1 MDAPTI
7 REKLINKILNDLTDD
22 QVDEVLRYANTLQ
35 SFMLP
40 EDYDEENDP
49 SVGFFSG
56 PPDLAER
63 MDEILQNE
71 FGKSDYENGK
81 TDE

>member
-7 REKLINKILNDLTDD
+7 REKLIDKILNDLDD
-22 QVDEVLRYANTLQ
+22 EQVGQLLRYVETLQ
-35 SFMLP
+35 SLTLP
-40 EDYDEENDP
+40 ADYDEANDP

-63 MDEILQNE
+63 TEEILHHE
-71 FGKSDYENGK
+71 FGRSKDQAAE
-81 TDE
+81 